1 MSNRIQIRRGP
12 SRPKQGDL
20 NPYEL
25 GFDIIHEKL
34 YIGLEDG
41 SNIEIAN
48 PPKTTLL
55 KSKDKADDLRIL
67 KVYCDGL
74 IPGRPY
80 TLLLYTLQRSRRNAS
95 RYWRHPLNEIPN
107 GDIIKNRGK
116 FTGYA
121 NLANS
126 DVNGKVFRDIP
137 EWMENGGVLR
147 TEWQFVP
154 VEDHHVVEI
163 NLSLWLRDLLKHRE
177 GESQEWVMIGLPNR
191 QQDKS
196 SRLFT
201 FRVRDDI
208 TQQIGTNTNFMALSD
223 VTMNRGEGETFPK
236 IGYFSIKN

>member
-1 MSNRIQIRRGP
+1 MSNTIQIKRGP
-12 SRPKQGDL
+12 GRPKQGGL

-41 SNIEIAN
+41 SNIEIVN
-48 PPKTTLL
+48 PPKATLL
-55 KSKDKADDLRIL
+55 KSKDRAEEPRML

-74 IPGRPY
+74 IPGRAY

-95 RYWRHPLNEIPN
+95 RYWRHPLNEIPDGN
-107 GDIIKNRGK
+107 IIKNRGK

-126 DVNGKVFRDIP
+126 SLGGKQFGDVPN
-137 EWMENGGVLR
+137 WMGNYGVLR
-147 TEWQFVP
+147 TEWSFVP
-154 VEDHHVVEI
+154 VEDHHVIEI
-163 NLSLWLRDLLKHRE
+163 NLNLWLQDLLKPKE
-177 GESQEWVMIGLPNR
+177 SESQEWVMIGLPNR
-191 QQDKS
+191 QQDRS

-201 FRVRDDI
+201 FRVRDDA
-208 TQQIGTNTNFMALSD
+208 TQQIGMNTNFMALSD
-223 VTMNRGEGETFPK
+223 VTMNLGEGETLPK